1 MYLQVIKTKKS
12 VILNIAKSF
21 RKAGGGTS
29 STIVERLGNLEEIRE
44 REGCADPMAWAR
56 ERLAELNRAEK
67 EQKRAVTMTLSP
79 TALIP
84 LGKARTKCAG
94 DLILRKYYH
103 RLGIDAICAG
113 IAERGRFKFDID
125 AIMQKLV
132 YSRILHRGSK
142 LATYNLLGSYL
153 DKSPFELEDVYRS
166 LSVMS
171 RESDNIQAALYSN
184 STRTG
189 ERDTSVIYYDCTN
202 YFFEIEEADDFRKY
216 GCSNPTLTSIS

>member
-94 DLILRKYYH
+94 DLILH
-103 RLGIDAICAG
+103 
-113 IAERGRFKFDID
+113 
-125 AIMQKLV
+125 
-132 YSRILHRGSK
+132 S
-142 LATYNLLGSYL
+142 
-153 DKSPFELEDVYRS
+153 
-166 LSVMS
+166 
-171 RESDNIQAALYSN
+171 
-184 STRTG
+184 
-189 ERDTSVIYYDCTN
+189 
-202 YFFEIEEADDFRKY
+202 
-216 GCSNPTLTSIS
+216 SNPLSNTA